1 MIKFLPDFVPD
12 YLIFLLEFVRCI
24 TKNRPFAL
32 RGHVTNAPLKKWVVN
47 NLADAKNWKN
57 ILNLSYTQNLSG
69 NAVKGDNL

>member
-1 MIKFLPDFVPD
+1 M
-12 YLIFLLEFVRCI
+12 
-24 TKNRPFAL
+24 
-32 RGHVTNAPLKKWVVN
+32 TNAPLKKWVVN